1 MDHRSRAAGGRLL
14 RPVLLADAAV
24 TGLNGIAYLA
34 LSGVL
39 GDAFGIPATVLVV
52 LGALLVLVAVTILVI
67 VSRKPIPRTG
77 VLAIAA
83 LNTAWVLASIG
94 YAVAGALTAW
104 GLAWVLLQAAV
115 VAVFAALQW
124 RLSPT
129 S

>member
-1 MDHRSRAAGGRLL
+1 M
-14 RPVLLADAAV
+14 LLADAAV